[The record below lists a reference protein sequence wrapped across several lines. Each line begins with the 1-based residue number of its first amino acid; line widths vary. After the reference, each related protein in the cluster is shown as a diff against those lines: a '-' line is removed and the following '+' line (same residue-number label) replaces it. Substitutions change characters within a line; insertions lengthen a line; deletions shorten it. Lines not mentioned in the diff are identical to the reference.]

1 MSNYKIISIE
11 GNIGSGK
18 STLLENLRK
27 YYNDNTRVIFLK
39 EPVDDWEK
47 IKDNQGNTMLKKF
60 YADQEKYSFAFQMM
74 AYISRLTI
82 LRDTIKE
89 IKEKSQTSY
98 VPKISDE
105 LAEFFERHFGSEMEQ
120 YTVNQKII
128 KYIQKY
134 GLQDKENGRKIN
146 PDAEL
151 QTLLKIKNTDDL
163 SYFNLQRY
171 LTPHFSKSEK
181 QDPELPQYIIITERS
196 LYTDKQVFAKM
207 LHDQGKIEDVCYQIY
222 LKWFEEFAKDFP
234 INYSVYVKT
243 DPTNCY
249 NRIHKRSRDGEEVIP
264 LAYLQDCHTYHEEFL
279 NGNGNGN
286 ENTKPLVLDGN
297 VDIYENKNIMDNWLN
312 KINEFVL

>member
-18 STLLENLRK
+18 STLLEKLRK
-27 YYNDNTRVIFLK
+27 YYNGNTCVIFLR

-89 IKEKSQTSY
+89 I
-98 VPKISDE
+98 V
-105 LAEFFERHFGSEMEQ
+105 SE
-120 YTVNQKII
+120 NNNK
-128 KYIQKY
+128 
-134 GLQDKENGRKIN
+134 
-146 PDAEL
+146 
-151 QTLLKIKNTDDL
+151 
-163 SYFNLQRY
+163 
-171 LTPHFSKSEK
+171 
-181 QDPELPQYIIITERS
+181 QYIIITERS
-196 LYTDKQVFAKM
+196 LYTDKEVFAKM

-264 LAYLQDCHTYHEEFL
+264 LAYLQDCHTYHEAFL
-279 NGNGNGN
+279 NEN

-297 VDIYENKNIMDNWLN
+297 IDIYENKNIMDNWLN

>member
-27 YYNDNTRVIFLK
+27 YYNGNTRVIFLR

-89 IKEKSQTSY
+89 I
-98 VPKISDE
+98 V
-105 LAEFFERHFGSEMEQ
+105 SE
-120 YTVNQKII
+120 NNNK
-128 KYIQKY
+128 
-134 GLQDKENGRKIN
+134 
-146 PDAEL
+146 
-151 QTLLKIKNTDDL
+151 
-163 SYFNLQRY
+163 
-171 LTPHFSKSEK
+171 
-181 QDPELPQYIIITERS
+181 QYIIITERS

-222 LKWFEEFAKDFP
+222 LKWFDEFAKDFP

-264 LAYLQDCHTYHEEFL
+264 LAYLQDCHTYHEAFL
-279 NGNGNGN
+279 DKNKN

-297 VDIYENKNIMDNWLN
+297 IDIYENKNIMYNWLN

>member
-27 YYNDNTRVIFLK
+27 YYNGNTRVIFLR

-89 IKEKSQTSY
+89 I
-98 VPKISDE
+98 V
-105 LAEFFERHFGSEMEQ
+105 SE
-120 YTVNQKII
+120 NNNK
-128 KYIQKY
+128 
-134 GLQDKENGRKIN
+134 
-146 PDAEL
+146 
-151 QTLLKIKNTDDL
+151 
-163 SYFNLQRY
+163 
-171 LTPHFSKSEK
+171 
-181 QDPELPQYIIITERS
+181 QYIIITERS
-196 LYTDKQVFAKM
+196 LYTDKEVFAKM

-264 LAYLQDCHTYHEEFL
+264 LAYLQDCHTYHEAFL
-279 NGNGNGN
+279 DKN